1 MIRKVGII
9 MAKDNTQQ
17 QNTQQKIKSILYS
30 NDNAQQMVPRYK
42 IQETLFSVGNS
53 TTNNISYNS
62 YWRTSGLPGAVYD
75 VRLKLNVLLV
85 K

>member
-42 IQETLFSVGNS
+42 KLYFPLVIVQQITLATTAIFRHNS
-53 TTNNISYNS
+53 DAKINM
-62 YWRTSGLPGAVYD
+62 
-75 VRLKLNVLLV
+75 
-85 K
+85 